1 MSSSDNADSADRFL
15 VGREVRSVCVF
26 VCVGVGVGVAI
37 IARSEGGWEGV
48 VWWGGGGEGPW
59 EVCLFQSAGFARR
72 LYMQTSHA
80 NLRHASTNSA
90 QKGRPQPSTQDAKP

>member
-37 IARSEGGWEGV
+37 IARSEGGWEGK
-48 VWWGGGGEGPW
+48 WEGEVGN
-59 EVCLFQSAGFARR
+59 R
-72 LYMQTSHA
+72 
-80 NLRHASTNSA
+80 
-90 QKGRPQPSTQDAKP
+90 